1 MIDHIVFWG
10 LCAVLVFLPLPIGSV
25 EEWSVFAF
33 EAATI
38 GLFLLYVGG
47 RLFGRRIMSR
57 QEDENPGAGDD
68 GMFSGRLPLFFKALI
83 GVFLGFSLLQIVPIP
98 AGLVKILSPRA
109 YDIYA
114 GLVRDAIIA
123 PSSRLTL
130 SLSPSASVYELILIV
145 CYGLFGYL
153 VLRTIRS
160 RRRAEILIVVIL
172 ASAVFQAIYG
182 MAETF
187 SGHNM
192 LLGRAKR
199 YYLDSVTGTFVN
211 RNHFSGFLEMAFPL
225 SLGYLLVKAR
235 YFAMEKGMTLRRR
248 VLWFLSLIHI

>member
-25 EEWSVFAF
+25 EEWSIFAF

-47 RLFGRRIMSR
+47 RLFGRRSTPR
-57 QEDENPGAGDD
+57 QEDETAGGGDGLSSEEPGALDD
-68 GMFSGRLPLFFKALI
+68 QSLSSRLPLLFKILI
-83 GVFLGFSLLQIVPIP
+83 GVFLAFSLLQIVPLP

-114 GLVRDAIIA
+114 GLVKDAIIA
-123 PSSRLTL
+123 PSTWLTL
-130 SLSPSASVYELILIV
+130 SLSPSASVYKLVLMV

-153 VLRTIRS
+153 VLRTVRS
-160 RRRAEILIVVIL
+160 RTRAEILIVVIL

-187 SGHNM
+187 SGHEM
-192 LLGRAKR
+192 ILGRPKR
-199 YYLDSVTGTFVN
+199 YYLGQSRG
-211 RNHFSGFLEMAFPL
+211 L
-225 SLGYLLVKAR
+225 SSTAIISPVSWR
-235 YFAMEKGMTLRRR
+235 
-248 VLWFLSLIHI
+248 WLSR